1 MKTQNIVLLSIL
13 LTLLA
18 ACSSSYDAPIVP
30 EPEIPS
36 GPIELGVL
44 ISMGDAA
51 DDGYGTMSR
60 SGYAAPATGDYEPGA
75 GYENYIDIAAGDFA
89 LYIFS
94 LDNKLISRADITA
107 LLPAAPGTLQSS
119 KKYMCR
125 FRLDN
130 PKLVINSDTRLA
142 AFKLV
147 MLANWQAWPLAD
159 SSWGNYPVLSADSHI
174 DDLYADI
181 AATRTYA
188 GPIGPAIT
196 AETRIPLFGV
206 GSYSGITLS
215 SSPDNPTQLL
225 ESMHLLRAFAKIEVR
240 PAEES
245 SVAIETVTLTRA
257 NALFK
262 TLPSA
267 VYDRDGYIPGWPTDY
282 VSHVSVP
289 YNAGVLT
296 DLLFPKVTD
305 RDCWVIYVPE
315 YDNLIAPDL
324 KSQIKVTYKDGNSF
338 LVDFKNYGSL
348 SGLENDEGFNIRR
361 NNWYVYEL
369 NRTQHDVTVEL
380 DVQPYALCEV
390 EAGLGLLTDELGD
403 LKVYMEEDPDNP
415 GKLKLPD
422 TFQKYLDTYKKTLP
436 TILDD
441 KEPPTLLEY
450 HDKLG
455 DYYAIHRTGDGT
467 MKNAEIWLKDC
478 DGARVLSNFSAQNTN
493 DPDCSTRAVRE
504 YITLTDSI
512 DYNKDKDGD
521 RRMQH
526 NTDHSSLIYDTK
538 DGLLFKTYPDKKR
551 YQVESWDRDAKTF
564 YVRAT
569 NETGTLYVFTEYGPD
584 GKETGNV
591 KYIDI
596 ATGKLVKEKY
606 KDATGKVVEIVY
618 N

>member
-267 VYDRDGYIPGWPTDY
+267 VYDRDGYITGWPTDY

-289 YNAGVLT
+289 DNAGVLA

-315 YDNLIAPDL
+315 YDNLTDPDL

-348 SGLENDEGFNIRR
+348 SGLANDEGFNIRR

-369 NRTQHDVTVEL
+369 NRVSQYVNVEL

-403 LKVYMEEDPDNP
+403 LKVYMEKNPD
-415 GKLKLPD
+415 GSLKLPD
-422 TFQKYLDTYKKTLP
+422 TFQAYLDTYGKTLP
-436 TILDD
+436 TF
-441 KEPPTLLEY
+441 TY
-450 HDKLG
+450 HDELG

-467 MKNAEIWLKDC
+467 MKSAEIWLKDR
-478 DGARVLSNFSAQNTN
+478 DGAQVLSDFSAQDAN
-493 DPDCSTRAVRE
+493 DQNCSTREVRE
-504 YITLTDSI
+504 YITLTDF
-512 DYNKDKDGD
+512 YNYYKDKDGD

-526 NTDHSSLIYDTK
+526 NTDHSSLIYRAK
-538 DGLLFKTYPDKKR
+538 DGLLFKTYIGEAPNKVTV
-551 YQVESWDRDAKTF
+551 YYEVESWDEKEGTF
-564 YVRAT
+564 YIRT
-569 NETGTLYVFTEYGPD
+569 TDKNIFIQYGKDGKPKKKINIETGVE
-584 GKETGNV
+584 E
-591 KYIDI
+591 
-596 ATGKLVKEKY
+596 
-606 KDATGKVVEIVY
+606 EIVEDEDTEQQ
-618 N
+618 